1 MKIWHQ
7 MHKGSYKDRK
17 NYIKDQKSKSL
28 TTRTLRHPNK
38 TIVWNEHLM
47 KREMTD
53 EGWKNEN

>member
-1 MKIWHQ
+1 

-28 TTRTLRHPNK
+28 TTRTLPHPNK